1 MKEKYNIFGN
11 NMIKKNILK
20 FIYFHFILQNTQHFS
35 FFIQDIHTYAQEN
48 RKKAL
53 FSFECIIL
61 KNKEKF

>member
-35 FFIQDIHTYAQEN
+35 FFIQDIHTLKRTEKRPYF
-48 RKKAL
+48 RLSVL
-53 FSFECIIL
+53 F
-61 KNKEKF
+61 